1 MKRTLI
7 ALLALS
13 GLLVTAAPAAAA
25 SERAAAL
32 KRDLG
37 SGVKVSQHRET
48 GAVRFVGAAT
58 GKRIARPSGV
68 SASAPPAD
76 AARAFLGRHADAFGL
91 RSQASELRVE
101 ATRGGSRPSVRFQQ
115 VEGGVPVIAG
125 ELVANLDAQR
135 NLLSV
140 SGETLP
146 DAKVDTSPR
155 LSSSAARDNATAAIA
170 KGEGVSGARLDAG
183 IPELGIYDARL
194 LGGPGPN
201 EPTLVW
207 QVEVKGR
214 GGLLVD
220 QLVFVDA
227 QTGSVALHIN
237 QVENIKNRS
246 VCDANNSSGSGG
258 AYPCT
263 APVRTEGSIPLPGE
277 DGDVEPAYAF
287 AGETYDFYFTR
298 FGRDSLDGEGLPLKS
313 TVDYCDPN
321 DDCPLPNAFWDGQQM
336 AYGDGFASADD
347 VVGHELTHGVTEF
360 SSHLLY
366 WFQSGAINES
376 LSDVFG
382 EFVDQTNS
390 AGGGNDTPAVKWQVG
405 EDLSIGAIRNMK
417 NPADNPN
424 STVPAEEFND
434 PDRMTSSNYTIDQGE
449 GDSGGVH
456 TNSGVNNKAAYLI
469 TDGDTFNGRTITGL
483 GVTKAARIYYEV
495 ETAFLTSGSDYA
507 DLGSALGQACD
518 NLVGTVG
525 ITAAD
530 CTQVRSAVAATEMAT
545 DPPNARAPEAP
556 AAACGAKQVLQ
567 NRFFDNMESD
577 SSGANWF
584 MDDLSVWNF
593 DSDYAHSGDF
603 DLHGADFSG
612 PAGTRSLELDR
623 NVALPAG
630 ATSFLRF
637 DHAYGFDDSGTT
649 SFLDGGVLEFSTNGG
664 STWADI
670 STLPEPVDVGYNGT
684 INGTGNPLVGRNAF
698 VSESNGYRATRA
710 TLTSLAG
717 QSVRFRFT
725 IGTASASTVGGGRGW
740 FIDDVRIYSCLP
752 DGDGDGVP
760 NNADACPAV
769 VGTQNGCP
777 PATGG
782 VGGPTP
788 PPASGSGGS
797 GTKVTLKSAKLRS
810 CKISGKGKKLR
821 VKCTLS
827 RSGAVRRATITIK
840 KGKKTVLK
848 KSLKPTSKGVL
859 SIKPKR
865 KLAKGSYKV
874 SIVIRDA
881 AGKKRT
887 LKKTLKVK

>member
-1 MKRTLI
+1 MKRILI

-13 GLLVTAAPAAAA
+13 SLLVTAAPAAAA
-25 SERAAAL
+25 SQRAAAL
-32 KRDLG
+32 RRDLG
-37 SGVKVSQHRET
+37 SGVKVAQHRET
-48 GAVRFVGAAT
+48 GAVRFVGAAA

-91 RSQASELRVE
+91 RNQASELRVE
-101 ATRGGSRPSVRFQQ
+101 ATRGGARPSVRFQQ

-183 IPELGIYDARL
+183 IPELAIYDARL

-214 GGLLVD
+214 GGLMID

-246 VCDANNSSGSGG
+246 VCDGLNDPDGVQV
-258 AYPCT
+258 PCT
-263 APVRTEGSIPLPGE
+263 APVATEADPPGA
-277 DGDVEPAYAF
+277 GDDADVSPAFEF
-287 AGETYDFYFTR
+287 AGDTYDFYFTR
-298 FGRDSLDGEGLPLKS
+298 FGRDSLDGAGLPLKS

-321 DDCPLPNAFWDGQQM
+321 DACPLQNAFWNGEQM

-347 VVGHELTHGVTEF
+347 VVGHELTHGFTEF
-360 SSHLLY
+360 TSHLFY
-366 WFQSGAINES
+366 YFQSGAINES

-382 EFVDQTNS
+382 EFVDQTNG
-390 AGGGNDTPAVKWQVG
+390 AGTDTAAVKWQLG
-405 EDLSIGAIRNMK
+405 EDLPSSIGVIRNMK
-417 NPADNPN
+417 NP
-424 STVPAEEFND
+424 PAFGD
-434 PDRMTSSNYTIDQGE
+434 PDRMTSPNYTIDQGE

-469 TDGDTFNGRTITGL
+469 TDGTAGEPGGSFNGRTITGL

-545 DPPNARAPEAP
+545 NPPAAPAPEAP
-556 AAACGAKQVLQ
+556 AAACGANQVFQ
-567 NRFFDNMESD
+567 NRFSDDMENPSTDN
-577 SSGANWF
+577 NWF
-584 MDDLSVWNF
+584 TDDLSAWGF
-593 DSDYAHSGDF
+593 DDSYAHSGD
-603 DLHGADFSG
+603 LNLRGADLPTLG
-612 PAGTRSLELDR
+612 VRSLELDR

-637 DHAYGFDDSGTT
+637 DHAFGFEDFSTT
-649 SFLDGGVLEFSTNGG
+649 DFYDGGVLEFSTNGG

-670 STLPEPVDVGYNGT
+670 SGLPVDVGYNGT
-684 INGTGNPLVGRNAF
+684 IDSASNPLDDRPAF

-710 TLTSLAG
+710 NLSSLAG
-717 QSVRFRFT
+717 QSVRFRWR
-725 IGTASASTVGGGRGW
+725 IGTDNTGSGVGW

-752 DGDGDGVP
+752 DTDGDGFA
-760 NNADACPAV
+760 NNVDACPAV

-777 PATGG
+777 PATSGG
-782 VGGPTP
+782 GGTTP
-788 PPASGSGGS
+788 PPGGGSGG
-797 GTKVTLKSAKLRS
+797 GATKVTLKSARLRS

-827 RSGAVRRATITIK
+827 KSGAVRRATITIK

-874 SIVIRDA
+874 SIVIRDS
-881 AGKKRT
+881 AGNKRT